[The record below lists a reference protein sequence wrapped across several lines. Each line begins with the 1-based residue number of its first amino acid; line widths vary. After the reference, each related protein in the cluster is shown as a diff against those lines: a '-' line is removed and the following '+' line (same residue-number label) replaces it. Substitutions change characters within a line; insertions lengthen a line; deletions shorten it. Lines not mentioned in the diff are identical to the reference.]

1 MMKNLRKLSAFA
13 VILILIFS
21 FSGCGSIDDSKVSSN
36 SATDA
41 SSKTYGNFAN
51 GIFSTDKYSIEL
63 GSGWVQDDSTSDLEV
78 AVFTRDSSS
87 NSYSSINIREEHRD
101 ENAEQIDVD
110 EYMETAIAQYNSMQD
125 YEVKNSK
132 NVKIDGRDAFE
143 LYINLKTSSQTM
155 KMIQCYIVNGTDIYT
170 YTFLTSSDEYKE
182 EKSNAEKIIKTFKFK
197 Q

>member
-1 MMKNLRKLSAFA
+1 MINVLRKLSVSA
-13 VILILIFS
+13 VILIMIFS
-21 FSGCGSIDDSKVSSN
+21 FFGCGAQKDSKSSSN
-36 SATDA
+36 STDES
-41 SSKTYGNFAN
+41 SSKTYGDFDN
-51 GIFSTDKYSIEL
+51 GVFSTDKYSIEI
-63 GSGWVQDDSTSDLEV
+63 GSGWVKDDSISDLEV

-101 ENAEQIDVD
+101 ENAEQIDVN

-143 LYINLKTSSQTM
+143 LYINMKTSSQVM
-155 KMIQCYIVNGTDIYT
+155 KMIQCYIIDGTDIYT

-182 EKSNAEKIIKTFKFK
+182 EKSKSEKILKTFKFK
-197 Q
+197 

>member
-1 MMKNLRKLSAFA
+1 MINILRKLSVSA
-13 VILILIFS
+13 VILIMIFS
-21 FSGCGSIDDSKVSSN
+21 FFGCGAQKDSKSSSN
-36 SATDA
+36 STDES
-41 SSKTYGNFAN
+41 SSKTYGDFDN
-51 GIFSTDKYSIEL
+51 GVFSTDKYSIEL
-63 GSGWVQDDSTSDLEV
+63 GSGWVKDDSISDLEV

-87 NSYSSINIREEHRD
+87 NSYSSINLREEHRD

-143 LYINLKTSSQTM
+143 LYINMKTNSQVM
-155 KMIQCYIVNGTDIYT
+155 KMIQCYIIDGTDIYT

-182 EKSNAEKIIKTFKFK
+182 EKSKSEKILKTFKFK
-197 Q
+197 

>member
-1 MMKNLRKLSAFA
+1 MINILRKLSVSA
-13 VILILIFS
+13 VILIMIFS
-21 FSGCGSIDDSKVSSN
+21 FFGCGAQKDSKSSSN
-36 SATDA
+36 STDES
-41 SSKTYGNFAN
+41 SSKTYGDFDN
-51 GIFSTDKYSIEL
+51 GVFSTDKYSIEI
-63 GSGWVQDDSTSDLEV
+63 GSGWVKDDSISDLEV

-87 NSYSSINIREEHRD
+87 NSYSSINLREEHRD

-143 LYINLKTSSQTM
+143 LYINMKTSSQVM
-155 KMIQCYIVNGTDIYT
+155 KMIQCYIIDGTDIYT

-182 EKSNAEKIIKTFKFK
+182 EKSKSEKILKTFKFK
-197 Q
+197 